1 MPPGVVTLK
10 NQSVAFCPQGRGGT
24 TAVTDVVPEI
34 VYELTFVM
42 FSVATDALLPN
53 VTADAP
59 FKLVPVRVTEV
70 PPDAE
75 PVPERVPERVGAT
88 QL

>member
-1 MPPGVVTLK
+1 M
-10 NQSVAFCPQGRGGT
+10 
-24 TAVTDVVPEI
+24 DVVPEI

-42 FSVATDALLPN
+42 FSVETDALLPS

-59 FKLVPVRVTEV
+59 FKFAPFRVTEV
-70 PPDAE
+70 PPNAE
-75 PVPERVPERVGAT
+75 PVAERVPERVGAT